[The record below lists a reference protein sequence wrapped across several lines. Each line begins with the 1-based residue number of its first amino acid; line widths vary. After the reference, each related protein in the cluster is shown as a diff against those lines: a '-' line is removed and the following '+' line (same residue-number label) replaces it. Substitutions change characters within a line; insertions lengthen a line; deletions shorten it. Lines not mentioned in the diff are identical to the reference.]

1 MKFYSLISAF
11 AVAVTAKESRHK
23 VELDQSPPTAPAQT
37 DVLSSD
43 FLTGFESG
51 IFLRDKPDQVKDYG
65 CPKAEVKIEEFVKVK
80 KMIPAVTQ
88 IISVMNKEKDDE
100 MENMLNSFSVF
111 VDHIDELIGVFDTEY
126 NGGQFCAGLTFGQSG
141 SNLLYKIAEVIIN
154 SHIKSSEAHKKKMA
168 ENKEKH

>member
-1 MKFYSLISAF
+1 MRFLSLISAF
-11 AVAVTAKESRHK
+11 VVATSAKDSRKK
-23 VELDQSPPTAPAQT
+23 VSLDETPPQPAQT

-51 IFLRDKPDQVKDYG
+51 IFLRDKPDQIKDYG

-88 IISVMNKEKDDE
+88 IISVMNKEQDDE
-100 MENMLNSFSVF
+100 MENMLNSFSIF
-111 VDHIDELIGVFDTEY
+111 VDHIDELIGVFDTDY

-154 SHIKSSEAHKKKMA
+154 SHIKSSAAHKKKM
-168 ENKEKH
+168 EEVKQKH